1 MQLPYRTFR
10 EISGLRYFKRKDIC
24 SNDFFNA
31 VAIQSLFFK
40 RKKQERMVLSSR
52 YEWLINEVGY
62 QNSLVG
68 LTQLVDILKNFCY
81 TINRNRKEYQS

>member
-1 MQLPYRTFR
+1 M
-10 EISGLRYFKRKDIC
+10 
-24 SNDFFNA
+24 A
-31 VAIQSLFFK
+31 
-40 RKKQERMVLSSR
+40 LSSR

-62 QNSLVG
+62 QNSLAG